1 VTVGTCKASMGAW
14 CHDTVYSTTCGR
26 INFLPNPSASLLASL
41 LPSLLRLEE
50 KEGEKQ
56 GWGAFPSTFFLFDH
70 MWSNK
75 RCHDTCPQHA
85 PVPLRAGV
93 NRVDRGSV
101 RPGLPPFLER
111 ALEEVQVDFAERCS
125 AHTISTG
132 SSWDECRAA
141 ARVLRPGAMPLRKRT
156 GLFSSFFLL
165 E

>member
-1 VTVGTCKASMGAW
+1 MRS
-14 CHDTVYSTTCGR
+14 
-26 INFLPNPSASLLASL
+26 
-41 LPSLLRLEE
+41 PSLLSMVIFVLSMSYIPETFSLSKKIRETFLLSQ
-50 KEGEKQ
+50 KKSYMKTCVSAKFVCVFQ
-56 GWGAFPSTFFLFDH
+56 STRFPRHL
-70 MWSNK
+70 
-75 RCHDTCPQHA
+75 PPA
-85 PVPLRAGV
+85 RACTTA
-93 NRVDRGSV
+93 RRRKSRGSRFV
-101 RPGLPPFLER
+101 TTRAAPPVLER